1 MVELLA
7 VASEALNTTFAL
19 FARKLILS
27 GEVIAVICMVGWRLD
42 SKLGI
47 QLWPHRRRGL
57 ALLSD
62 SVAAGSTIAVVLFVA
77 FVRDYAD
84 IGSQQELMRY
94 SGQCLTV
101 VAAITLLAAALD
113 RFRNLSGCF
122 ELFATLVSTIV
133 ALVFLNSLVSAWRG
147 PLDKIGA
154 AFVRTGAERPFHGLA
169 TILFAGLVVTSIVR
183 FLLARGRSVA
193 VGPWD
198 VFVVFAVVAL
208 SQGFLAFRGVSALFI
223 LAAAG
228 AVAWIT
234 GWRVR
239 VAFRPG
245 SFRVLFAR
253 VSRAPNTRRSEVSA
267 LGLDRLGPS
276 PHRSVVPLPELGG
289 QSLRSRSP

>member
-7 VASEALNTTFAL
+7 AASEALNTTFAL

-42 SKLGI
+42 ARLGI
-47 QLWPHRRRGL
+47 QLWPQRRLGL
-57 ALLSD
+57 ALLND
-62 SVAAGSTIAVVLFVA
+62 LVAAGSTIAIVLFVA

-84 IGSQQELMRY
+84 IGSQQALMRY
-94 SGQCLTV
+94 SGQCLAV
-101 VAAITLLAAALD
+101 LAVITLLAAAID
-113 RFRNLSGCF
+113 RFRIRSGCF
-122 ELFATLVSTIV
+122 ELFATLASAIV
-133 ALVFLNSLVSAWRG
+133 ALVFLNTLVRAWSG

-154 AFVRTGAERPFHGLA
+154 AFVPAGAERPLHGLA
-169 TILFAGLVVTSIVR
+169 TILFAGLVVASVVR
-183 FLLARGRSVA
+183 FLLVRGRSLA
-193 VGPWD
+193 VGAWD
-198 VFVVFAVVAL
+198 VFVVFALVAL

-228 AVAWIT
+228 AVAWIA

-239 VAFRPG
+239 LTLRQGRFRI
-245 SFRVLFAR
+245 LFTR
-253 VSRAPNTRRSEVSA
+253 VSRAPNARRSEVSA
-267 LGLDRLGPS
+267 LGLDRLGRS